1 MNFRILLVLCGFFLT
16 INVSAQKIGTKS
28 KVKKNFTY
36 SSFYYTTKSDTT
48 KLAVDLFLPKSLKE
62 GEKIPTILYVTRYIR
77 TIRLRKFFR
86 MFGDPFFG
94 QVKKK
99 EVDFFTKNGYAI
111 VIMDARGSGASFGTR
126 MMDFTSQEMF
136 DGAEVCDWIVA
147 QPWSNGNIG
156 TTGIS
161 YLGTTSE
168 LMLMT
173 KHPAIKAAI
182 PRSNIYDLY
191 GDIAFPGGIRQ
202 SPFVRVWGTTTRGLD
217 FNDFSFVKGLPGLVD
232 GINPVMGDTDKLM
245 LKQAV
250 LEHHQN
256 YDVFNEILRVEYRDE
271 LHPILMQPIGN
282 FSIHYNIDGIVASG
296 VPIFRIGGWYDG
308 ALANSLFK
316 GLWNNPNTRGVI
328 VGPWDHGPHDNAS
341 PYSKTHKVKYDIY
354 GRMLQFF
361 DWHLKPNMLHDEGTD
376 KNQYIEYFTVG
387 EEEWH
392 TSTSWPPQNTILQ
405 KWYFGTDTSIAPNKY
420 SADGNMN
427 VKLRY
432 DIGTG
437 GGSRYNSQTTLYRYE
452 KHTGYP
458 DRKKQTSSLFY
469 FDSNVLEDTIVI
481 TGHIQAALSCSFP
494 TTDATIFIYV
504 DEVTK
509 NGQVKYITEGM
520 FRAIHRATGDDNGYI
535 NPGEFHSFRMAD
547 KQNLVP
553 GEKVQLN
560 FSFLPI
566 SYRVNKGSKIRISF
580 TGIDPEHFDV
590 PEIKPEFMK
599 LLMGGDAGSYLLIP
613 IEVRN

>member
-1 MNFRILLVLCGFFLT
+1 MKFKLLVFLFG
-16 INVSAQKIGTKS
+16 ILILPLSAQKIGTKP
-28 KVKKNFTY
+28 KEKKHFTY
-36 SSFYYTTKSDTT
+36 SSFYYSTKSDST
-48 KLAVDLFLPKSLKE
+48 KLAVDVFLPKNVKN
-62 GEKIPTILYVTRYIR
+62 GEKVPTIFYVTRYIR
-77 TIRLRKFFR
+77 TVRLRKFFR
-86 MFGDPFFG
+86 MFGDPYFG

-99 EVDFFTKNGYAI
+99 EVDFFTKNGFAI
-111 VIMDARGSGASFGTR
+111 VIMDARGSGASFGSR
-126 MMDFTSQEMF
+126 MMDFTPQEMF
-136 DGAEVCDWIVA
+136 DGAEVIDWIVS
-147 QPWSNGNIG
+147 QSWSNGNVG

-168 LMLMT
+168 LILMT

-217 FNDFSFVKGLPGLVD
+217 FNDFSFVKGLKGVLEGV
-232 GINPVMGDTDKLM
+232 NPVMGDTNKLM

-256 YDVFNEILRVEYRDE
+256 YDVFNELLRIECRDE
-271 LHPILMQPIGN
+271 LHPVLKQPIDN
-282 FSIHYNIDGIVASG
+282 FSIHTNVNDIIASG
-296 VPIFRIGGWYDG
+296 VPIMRIGGWYDG

-316 GLWNNPNTRGVI
+316 GMWNNPNTQTI
-328 VGPWDHGPHDNAS
+328 LVGPWDHGPHDNAS
-341 PYSKTHKVKYDIY
+341 PYAKTHKVKYDIY
-354 GRMLQFF
+354 DRMLTFF
-361 DWHLKPNMLHDEGTD
+361 NWHLKPNMFNNEIYGGN
-376 KNQYIEYFTVG
+376 KSQSIEYFTVG

-392 TSTSWPPQNTILQ
+392 TSTTWPPQNTILQ
-405 KWYFGTDTSIAPNKY
+405 KWYFNTDTSIVPNKY

-427 VKLRY
+427 VNLRY
-432 DIGTG
+432 DVGTG

-458 DRKKQTSSLFY
+458 DRKKQTSQLFY
-469 FDSNVLEDTIVI
+469 FDSDVLEDTIVI
-481 TGHIQAALSCSFP
+481 SGHIQAALNCVFP

-504 DEVTK
+504 DEVLK

-520 FRAIHRATGDDNGYI
+520 FRAIHRATGDNEGYI
-535 NPGEFHSFRMAD
+535 NPGEFHSFRMSD
-547 KQNLVP
+547 KKDLVP

-580 TGIDPEHFDV
+580 AGIDPEHFDV

-599 LLMGGDAGSYLLIP
+599 MLMGGEEGSYLVLP
-613 IEVRN
+613 IEMR